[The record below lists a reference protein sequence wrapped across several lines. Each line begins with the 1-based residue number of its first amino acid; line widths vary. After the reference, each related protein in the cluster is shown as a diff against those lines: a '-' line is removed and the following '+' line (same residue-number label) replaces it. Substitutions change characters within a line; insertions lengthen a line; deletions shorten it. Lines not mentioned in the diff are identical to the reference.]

1 MINRYG
7 QHLVLSSVKQLIM
20 NSLLSLAVYI
30 FSCCLEKLYACI
42 HKQGQQQVRMPYKK
56 MIPVFNN
63 TAYCQF
69 LMLSYFLNLSV
80 NIYILI
86 HNWYY
91 CCSVYPKLILFS
103 NSCYMTQRVR
113 TRNPCAHFIW
123 LYFCTFT
130 HSNEIWFCVCAIQNT
145 SQQRKFLWI
154 QTAWVFFRAQLLNHV
169 FSMRLTGN
177 DKHFFSTV
185 VAMTQKFHI
194 YAYWVFIQIETNA
207 MLLPYRTLRL
217 ELFIL
222 SNWFIKKIYER
233 HWNLH
238 FCFQTPILCVWDWN
252 SNQITHLAHFIN
264 GTTHLFNH
272 TPPRR
277 LTIYF
282 AIAAWKQ

>member
-1 MINRYG
+1 
-7 QHLVLSSVKQLIM
+7 
-20 NSLLSLAVYI
+20 
-30 FSCCLEKLYACI
+30 
-42 HKQGQQQVRMPYKK
+42 

-63 TAYCQF
+63 TACIVNFWCFHIFSTCLSTFIFWFTIDITVVQF
-69 LMLSYFLNLSV
+69 TQSWSCFQTHAIWLSV
-80 NIYILI
+80 SEHEIHALI
-86 HNWYY
+86 SYD
-91 CCSVYPKLILFS
+91 
-103 NSCYMTQRVR
+103 
-113 TRNPCAHFIW
+113 
-123 LYFCTFT
+123 YFCTFT

-222 SNWFIKKIYER
+222 SNWFINKFMRDIETYISAFKLR
-233 HWNLH
+233 
-238 FCFQTPILCVWDWN
+238 FCVFGTEIQTK
-252 SNQITHLAHFIN
+252 S
-264 GTTHLFNH
+264 H
-272 TPPRR
+272 T
-277 LTIYF
+277 
-282 AIAAWKQ
+282 